1 MLVAENNDA
10 RIAPLAAPLPLLI
23 VSFFLIMID
32 GYDMFIVA
40 FLAPLITADLDL
52 TPISMGQIFA
62 AGLAGSMVGGLVL
75 GPLADRIGRRPILTI
90 ALALA
95 GGATILCSAAT
106 TFGQLAAIRFVAGFA
121 LGGVLAA
128 VIPLTAEHFPPQRRN
143 AAVTAMFLGY
153 SFGAVLG
160 GAITSMTMHLG
171 WRALFVGTGILTLML
186 VPAAFLMQESLKR
199 HDERSAGG
207 SPIGGVTSA
216 IAGLFKEGRFWATTS
231 LSIGVFCMLLVAYML
246 NSWTPM
252 IAVRSGIEPSK
263 AALCGVFLN
272 LGGITGA
279 LGSIFIIRKYGLF
292 RPVAVMIVIGSLAIA
307 AIGQLYGS
315 TALLFSGLFVAGL
328 FAIGGQQ
335 NTPAMAVE
343 IYPQN
348 IRAAG
353 VGWQIAVG
361 RLGSIA
367 GPLIGGQLLSRN
379 FDPQSIFMIVAIPAF
394 LAAIAYGAVE
404 YIRPKIVRPT
414 GAT

>member
-1 MLVAENNDA
+1 
-10 RIAPLAAPLPLLI
+10 
-23 VSFFLIMID
+23 
-32 GYDMFIVA
+32 
-40 FLAPLITADLDL
+40 
-52 TPISMGQIFA
+52 
-62 AGLAGSMVGGLVL
+62 MVGGLVL

-106 TFGQLAAIRFVAGFA
+106 TYGQLAAIRFVAGFA

-160 GAITSMTMHLG
+160 GAITSMTIHLG
-171 WRALFVGTGILTLML
+171 WRTLFVGTGILTLML
-186 VPAAFLMQESLKR
+186 VPAAFLMQESLK
-199 HDERSAGG
+199 HPDERSAGA
-207 SPIGGVTSA
+207 SPIGGVLSA

-252 IAVRSGIEPSK
+252 IAVRAGIDPSK

-292 RPVAVMIVIGSLAIA
+292 RPVALMIVIGSLAFA
-307 AIGQLYGS
+307 
-315 TALLFSGLFVAGL
+315 AGL

-343 IYPQN
+343 LYPQN

-379 FDPQSIFMIVAIPAF
+379 FDPQSIFVIVAIPAF

-404 YIRPKIVRPT
+404 YLRPK
-414 GAT
+414 